1 MADGN
6 TILEFRLEEIE
17 ERYIPGVTK
26 VQAAQHMQACLICLD
41 HNRHLSAV
49 EFEVKEKNASHKAQ
63 LYWEKEVDEQMRRGW
78 RDLQEAT
85 EYGAT
90 AIAILLVIKTTEYTI
105 IERSAKGLGFDYW
118 LLEEELYDEDDLL
131 PAGTARLE
139 VSGMIHEEKDSKIR
153 ARVEEKVTQTKTSDD
168 LKLPAIIVVVEFSRP
183 EAHLVRRL

>member
-1 MADGN
+1 
-6 TILEFRLEEIE
+6 
-17 ERYIPGVTK
+17 
-26 VQAAQHMQACLICLD
+26 
-41 HNRHLSAV
+41 
-49 EFEVKEKNASHKAQ
+49 
-63 LYWEKEVDEQMRRGW
+63 MRRGW